1 MCAGILRGRVAG
13 AVLLAIMTIANALPA
28 AAQGEVE
35 ERIVALEATARNIDF
50 VWTLVAAA
58 LVLLMQAGFLLLE
71 AGMVRSKNSINVA
84 QKNLLD
90 FVVSVI
96 VFALVGFMIAFGRS
110 DMFPVGSDARTFMLS
125 ELTPWEYA
133 FFVFQVM
140 FCGTAATIVSGAVA
154 ERMKLTAYV
163 LCTALMA
170 GLVYPVFVHWAWG
183 AALFNNDSAFL
194 SGMGFVDFAGSTVV
208 HATGAWF
215 ALAACLIMGPR
226 IGRFREDGTPV
237 RIHGHSSVLATTGCL
252 LLFVG
257 WIGFNG
263 GSTTAGTPDIAHI
276 IANTVL
282 AAGTGAAAGYF
293 ISLLQEGRIAPEKTI
308 SGMLGGLVAI
318 TAGCAVLEAQG
329 AMIMGVLGGGIAVL
343 SNWWLE
349 NRLRV
354 DDAVGAVGVHGFAGV
369 VGTICLV
376 FLAPIGN
383 LPAGDRLLQLQVQS
397 IGVGINFLWSFFL
410 GLAFFY
416 ALDRILPIRVSA
428 RDEEKGLNEAEHGTR
443 LGIGHVEEALSSLV
457 HGTADL
463 NMRLPIDEGDEAEVL
478 TRLFNELMDNI
489 QSEEFSRVTAAE
501 AARSAEEAERL
512 SALANS
518 AFEAIVISV
527 DGRIV
532 DGNRALEEL
541 LCLPLSE
548 LKSRQLREFF
558 DPADW
563 PRLEQEFANS
573 ETSLFE
579 AGVIDSKGNAI
590 PVEYRGREI
599 VYRGKTTRVS
609 AVSDLRE
616 RKKAEARIRHLAH
629 HDPLTDLPNRAVFQ
643 ERLNRAVANCE
654 RTGSKLAVL
663 LLDLD
668 RFKDINDLYGH
679 PAGDAVI
686 RETAA
691 RLKSV
696 LRGNDT
702 VARLG
707 GDEFGIIQMDV
718 EFSNQSA
725 DLAHRLIVH
734 LSRPIDTGNGIV
746 VRGGASIGVALCP
759 EDGHTADEIIT
770 KADTALYQAKKD
782 GRNTYFLFEEGMDAD
797 IKRRRL
803 LEADLAEAIENEDF
817 LLHFQPQV
825 ELATARVCSFEA
837 LLRWN
842 HPEKGMVNPTDFIPL
857 AEESGKIIRL
867 GEWVLQNACET
878 AKRLPGAR
886 RVSVNVSPVQFRD
899 KSFIQRV
906 RAILDEAKVAPER
919 IEIEVTESV
928 LIDDDTRAL
937 RMLQDLKAIGLRVVL
952 DDFGTGYSSLSY
964 LSRFPFDQIKID
976 RSFVHSMWDSD
987 GARSIIQTIIRL
999 GRSFNME
1006 IVAEGVESIRDIN
1019 FLRQQGCDI
1028 VQGFYFGKPAPL
1040 DELPSDLSIA
1050 ALMLSAADHDKS
1062 PRHAGTGGR
1071 DARRAAPAG
1080 GRKK

>member
-1 MCAGILRGRVAG
+1 MLPGILRGSLVGMALSLAFAIAG
-13 AVLLAIMTIANALPA
+13 ALPA
-28 AAQGEVE
+28 FALDSVT
-35 ERIVALEATARNIDF
+35 ERIIALETATRNIDYI
-50 VWTLVAAA
+50 WTLVAAA

-90 FVVSVI
+90 FVVSVV
-96 VFALVGFMIAFGRS
+96 VFALVGFMIAFGQAG
-110 DMFPVGSDARTFMLS
+110 DGMPVGSDNRTFMLS

-183 AALFNNDSAFL
+183 AALFNNDTAFL

-226 IGRFREDGTPV
+226 LGRFRADGTPV

-293 ISLLQEGRIAPEKTI
+293 LSLVQEGRVAPEKTI

-318 TAGCAVLEAQG
+318 TAGCSVLEAQG
-329 AMIMGVLGGGIAVL
+329 AMIMGVLGGAIAVL

-349 NRLRV
+349 HRLKV
-354 DDAVGAVGVHGFAGV
+354 DDAVGAIGVHGFAGV
-369 VGTICLV
+369 VGTVGLV
-376 FLAPIGN
+376 FLAPLTN
-383 LPAGDRLLQLQVQS
+383 LPAGDRTLQLQVQVV
-397 IGVGINFLWSFFL
+397 GVGLNFLWSFL
-410 GLAFFY
+410 IGLAFFY
-416 ALDRILPIRVSA
+416 LLDRVLPIRVAA
-428 RDEEKGLNEAEHGTR
+428 RDEEAGLNEAEHATR
-443 LGIGHVEEALSSLV
+443 LGVGHVEEALSSLV
-457 HGTADL
+457 SGTADL
-463 NMRLPIDEGDEAEVL
+463 NMRLPVDNGDEAETL

-489 QSEEFSRVTAAE
+489 QSEEFSRITAAE

-541 LCLPLSE
+541 LGLPLAE
-548 LKSRQLREFF
+548 LKSRQLQEFF

-563 PRLEQEFANS
+563 PRLEQEVGRS
-573 ETSLFE
+573 EASLFE
-579 AGVIDSKGNAI
+579 ASVIDSKGKAI

-643 ERLNRAVANCE
+643 ERLTQAVANCA
-654 RTGSKLAVL
+654 RNGTKVAVL
-663 LLDLD
+663 LVDLD

-679 PAGDAVI
+679 PSGDAVI
-686 RETAA
+686 RETGA
-691 RLKSV
+691 RLKSLV
-696 LRGNDT
+696 RGNDT

-718 EFSNQSA
+718 EFSNQAA
-725 DLAHRLIVH
+725 DLA
-734 LSRPIDTGNGIV
+734 
-746 VRGGASIGVALCP
+746 
-759 EDGHTADEIIT
+759 
-770 KADTALYQAKKD
+770 
-782 GRNTYFLFEEGMDAD
+782 
-797 IKRRRL
+797 
-803 LEADLAEAIENEDF
+803 
-817 LLHFQPQV
+817 
-825 ELATARVCSFEA
+825 
-837 LLRWN
+837 
-842 HPEKGMVNPTDFIPL
+842 
-857 AEESGKIIRL
+857 
-867 GEWVLQNACET
+867 
-878 AKRLPGAR
+878 
-886 RVSVNVSPVQFRD
+886 
-899 KSFIQRV
+899 
-906 RAILDEAKVAPER
+906 
-919 IEIEVTESV
+919 
-928 LIDDDTRAL
+928 
-937 RMLQDLKAIGLRVVL
+937 
-952 DDFGTGYSSLSY
+952 
-964 LSRFPFDQIKID
+964 
-976 RSFVHSMWDSD
+976 
-987 GARSIIQTIIRL
+987 
-999 GRSFNME
+999 
-1006 IVAEGVESIRDIN
+1006 
-1019 FLRQQGCDI
+1019 
-1028 VQGFYFGKPAPL
+1028 
-1040 DELPSDLSIA
+1040 
-1050 ALMLSAADHDKS
+1050 
-1062 PRHAGTGGR
+1062 
-1071 DARRAAPAG
+1071 
-1080 GRKK
+1080 